1 MSKSSNSFE
10 NDFLKHL
17 FQNAAIAGIGDSAGL
32 LPSAAAGNLYLRLC
46 TDAVAVDDATIGTE
60 CAYTGYVL
68 KGIAVSRSS
77 GAWSIAA
84 NVAKNVA
91 DLLFG
96 ACTVGSEN
104 VRYVEVWKNNTGS
117 TEADRIAW
125 VQLTADLAVTVGV
138 QPKFAAEAL
147 TFTFD

>member
-1 MSKSSNSFE
+1 MSKASNIFE

-17 FQNAAIAGIGDSAGL
+17 FQNAAIPGIGDTAGL
-32 LPSAAAGNLYLRLC
+32 LPSAVAGNLYLRLC
-46 TDAVAVDDATIGTE
+46 TDALAVDDATIGTE
-60 CAYTGYVL
+60 CAYTGYVA
-68 KGIAVSRSS
+68 KGIAVARTS
-77 GAWSIAA
+77 GVWSVAA
-84 NVAKNVA
+84 NVAKNIA

-96 ACTVGSEN
+96 ACTVGVEN

-125 VQLTADLAVTVGV
+125 VQLTADLAVAPGI